1 MEGLEAQVA
10 ILWFGD
16 SVGTKTL
23 QGGSAVQIFS
33 HGAFRWRQ
41 MEPEFGGAALA
52 AFVLFRISLKKPKKR
67 IRVQPQAK
75 SKSAISRFGTK
86 LKVVRCI

>member
-1 MEGLEAQVA
+1 MWFCDKEKEKQKHFQSNVFEPQNSLFVLYCLPVEELEAQAA

-33 HGAFRWRQ
+33 HGAFKWRQ
-41 MEPEFGGAALA
+41 MEPEF
-52 AFVLFRISLKKPKKR
+52 
-67 IRVQPQAK
+67 
-75 SKSAISRFGTK
+75 
-86 LKVVRCI
+86 